1 MRPLGLAAPPSA
13 TDADIQKNFGSSMTL
28 IISNKEMDDII
39 KVIKSLEE
47 SILYINN
54 LFIYFIT
61 K

>member
-1 MRPLGLAAPPSA
+1 
-13 TDADIQKNFGSSMTL
+13 MTL
-28 IISNKEMDDII
+28 IISNKEMNDII

-54 LFIYFIT
+54 LFIYFIA

>member
-1 MRPLGLAAPPSA
+1 
-13 TDADIQKNFGSSMTL
+13 MTL

>member
-1 MRPLGLAAPPSA
+1 
-13 TDADIQKNFGSSMTL
+13 MTL
-28 IISNKEMDDII
+28 IISNKETDDII

>member
-1 MRPLGLAAPPSA
+1 
-13 TDADIQKNFGSSMTL
+13 MTL

-47 SILYINN
+47 SIFYINN

>member
-1 MRPLGLAAPPSA
+1 
-13 TDADIQKNFGSSMTL
+13 MTL

-54 LFIYFIT
+54 LFIYFIA